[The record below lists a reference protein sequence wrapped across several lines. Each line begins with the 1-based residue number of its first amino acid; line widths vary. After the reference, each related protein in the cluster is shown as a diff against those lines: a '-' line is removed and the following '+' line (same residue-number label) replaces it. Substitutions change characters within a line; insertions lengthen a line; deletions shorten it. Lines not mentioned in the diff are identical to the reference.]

1 MYHSSFHFSLFTFH
15 FSLNI
20 MIHFHDVSKYYDNQT
35 ALRKITFSIEKGE
48 MVFVTGPSGSGK
60 TTLLKL
66 IYLAEKPDEGNI
78 SVAEWETDKLKES
91 KIPLLRRNIGVV
103 FQDFRLLYNRNVF
116 ENVALALRIRGV
128 GDKELKTRAFD
139 ALKVVSLRHRSD
151 SYPGSLS
158 GGEQQKVAIARAIVA
173 EPSIILADEPTGNV
187 DPDTSAGIIRT
198 FKDINARGVTILIAT
213 HDRELFRNT
222 ARRVLRLDNG
232 DLVGEEIA

>member
-1 MYHSSFHFSLFTFH
+1 V
-15 FSLNI
+15 
-20 MIHFHDVSKYYDNQT
+20 IHFHDVSKHYDNQT

-48 MVFVTGPSGSGK
+48 LLFVTGPSGSGK

-78 SVAEWETDKLKES
+78 SVAGLEIDKLKES

-103 FQDFRLLYNRNVF
+103 FQDFKLLNNRSVF

-128 GDKELKTRAFD
+128 DDKDLKTRVFD
-139 ALKVVSLRHRSD
+139 ALKVVNLRHRSD
-151 SYPGSLS
+151 SYPGSMS
-158 GGEQQKVAIARAIVA
+158 GGEQQRVAIARAIVG

-198 FKDINARGVTILIAT
+198 LKDINTRGATVLIAT
-213 HDRELFRNT
+213 HNRELFRNT
-222 ARRVLRLDNG
+222 GRRVLRLDNG